1 MNDVL
6 GWKELTTEEKAIVIL
21 AILIVILAIWAF

>member
-6 GWKELTTEEKAIVIL
+6 GWKELTTEEKLIVIL